1 MKAASLSD
9 SGTERVV
16 VDRTPRQGEEECAMS
31 APFFIEIARAASSET
46 CSRPAG
52 HSLRPAGR
60 PNGRRCSS

>member
-1 MKAASLSD
+1 
-9 SGTERVV
+9 
-16 VDRTPRQGEEECAMS
+16 MS